1 MAIPK
6 YDCLTCLKIWSG
18 PRENYLYFYVNLCLR
33 WINCLLPLRE
43 LGLKLITPTILPGQ
57 LYFYSYFSSSICIF
71 IKTVWVLVFLTTQG
85 IASVIDYSN
94 KSIQE
99 YRSTHPM
106 EFLLSNQHPILS
118 STSQLFRGRF
128 FSVFPASL
136 VSFSDMYTSLLALLN
151 FQCIS

>member
-1 MAIPK
+1 MLLCCASL
-6 YDCLTCLKIWSG
+6 CLTCLKIWSG

-57 LYFYSYFSSSICIF
+57 LYFYSYLSSDCICIF

-94 KSIQE
+94 KRIQE

-106 EFLLSNQHPILS
+106 EFLLSNQHLILS
-118 STSQLFRGRF
+118 STSQLFRCRF
-128 FSVFPASL
+128 FSGFPASF
-136 VSFSDMYTSLLALLN
+136 VSFSYMYTSLQALLN
-151 FQCIS
+151 F